1 MATDPS
7 GDTEVDL
14 TGPVRTEADS
24 GQPDRQLQQAM
35 LITINDTATGVPTR
49 TDAFSGTPTA
59 SS

>member
-24 GQPDRQLQQAM
+24 GRPHRELQQAM
-35 LITINDTATGVPTR
+35 LITINDTATGIPTQA
-49 TDAFSGTPTA
+49 DAFSGTPTP